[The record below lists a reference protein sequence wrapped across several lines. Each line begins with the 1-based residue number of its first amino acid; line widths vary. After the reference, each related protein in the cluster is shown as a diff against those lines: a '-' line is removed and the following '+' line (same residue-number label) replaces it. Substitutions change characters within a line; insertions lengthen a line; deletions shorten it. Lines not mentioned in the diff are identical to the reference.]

1 MSRRDLPQFGRPP
14 APIAELMAPRSV
26 AVIGASEDQTKF
38 GGRLYRMLLK
48 HGYAGTVYPINPN
61 RPELFGL
68 KTYPDIRATPE
79 PADMVVMAVPRPR
92 VAEMV
97 AHCAEIGVRC
107 GIIITSKF
115 SDEGPEG
122 AALEAEIVRTAR
134 VGGMRLIGPNCLG
147 LISPANR
154 VVLCSSPALEVD
166 TLRVDP
172 IGFASQSGALMATV
186 FDRAGSR
193 GIGFSHCVSVGNQAD
208 LEVCDFAEYF
218 LEDARTQVICT
229 YVEGFKDPAR
239 FVELARRARAAG
251 KPWLLV
257 KAGRTESG
265 ARAAYSHTAS
275 LAGSYQALAA
285 VCRDLGVVML
295 DDLDSMVLLAASLV
309 RFPGRKVRSATILTT
324 SGGGGAIAADRLAET
339 GIGLTRF
346 APKTEQSL
354 GRLFSPGQA
363 RNPIDL
369 GGRLAG
375 GEAVEIA
382 DETMA
387 LVGAD
392 PAEDM
397 TLALITT
404 APLLART
411 TGKIADAAIAA
422 GKPCVF
428 VMAPGQA
435 ADAARAE
442 LVTRRMPFTDSLD
455 DAIRAVRGWLDG
467 SAERVGTAPQR
478 PRGLPAAPPDDLLA
492 GALDP
497 ASLHRLLAAYG
508 LPIAQQAV
516 CADRESVCAAAA
528 RLGYPVVLKALGP
541 ALVHKSDAGGVAVD
555 LASEAVL
562 TAALEDMRRRLS
574 GLDGFLVQRMV
585 RGDAELILGVT
596 ADSQF
601 GPQIVIGAG
610 GILAELL
617 KDVVVAPVPVAA
629 ENARGMLGRLKMH
642 ALLQGFRGRPPLDI
656 DAVVDAV
663 VRLGWLAHD
672 LRDRLRELDVNPL
685 IVKRR
690 GEGCVIVDAR
700 ALLG

>member
-1 MSRRDLPQFGRPP
+1 MSRADVKQSDRPP
-14 APIAELMAPRSV
+14 APVAELLAPRSV

-61 RPELFGL
+61 RAELFGL
-68 KTYPDIRATPE
+68 KTYPDIRATPT

-97 AHCAEIGVRC
+97 ADCAAIGVRC

-134 VGGMRLIGPNCLG
+134 AGGMRLIGPNCLG
-147 LISPANR
+147 VISPVNR
-154 VVLCSSPALEVD
+154 VVLCSSPALEVE
-166 TLRVDP
+166 TLRSDP
-172 IGFASQSGALMATV
+172 IGFASQSGALMATL

-193 GIGFSHCVSVGNQAD
+193 GTGFSHCISVGNQAD
-208 LEVCDFAEYF
+208 LEICDFAEYF

-239 FVELARRARAAG
+239 FVALARRARLIG

-265 ARAAYSHTAS
+265 AKAAFSHTAS

-285 VCRDLGVVML
+285 VCRDTGVVLM
-295 DDLDSMVLLAASLV
+295 DDLDAMVLLAASLV

-324 SGGGGAIAADRLAET
+324 SGGGGAIAADRLSEF

-346 APKTEQSL
+346 AKETSESL

-363 RNPIDL
+363 LNPIDL

-387 LVGAD
+387 IVGAD
-392 PAEDM
+392 PAEDA

-404 APLLART
+404 APMLPRT

-422 GKPCVF
+422 GKPCLF

-442 LVTRRMPFTDSLD
+442 LITRHMPFTDSLD
-455 DAIRAVRGWLDG
+455 DAIRAVRGWLDWSSMRLPG
-467 SAERVGTAPQR
+467 RAERPS
-478 PRGLPAAPPDDLLA
+478 GLPAVPPEPIA

-497 ASLHRLLAAYG
+497 ETLSTLLQAYRLPVAPQAVARDGGGVLAA
-508 LPIAQQAV
+508 A
-516 CADRESVCAAAA
+516 E
-528 RLGYPVVLKALGP
+528 RLGYPVALKAL
-541 ALVHKSDAGGVAVD
+541 ARDLVHKSDAGGVVLD
-555 LASEAVL
+555 LASVRDL
-562 TAALEDMRRRLS
+562 TAAIEDLQRRIPS
-574 GLDGFLVQRMV
+574 LDGFVVQRME
-585 RGDAELILGVT
+585 RGEVELILGLVR
-596 ADSQF
+596 DSQF
-601 GPQIVIGAG
+601 GTQIVVGAG
-610 GILAELL
+610 GVLVELL
-617 KDVVVAPVPVAA
+617 KDVAMAPVPLM
-629 ENARGMLGRLKMH
+629 EDGARDLLRALKVH
-642 ALLQGFRGRPPLDI
+642 ALLQGVRGRPPLDV
-656 DAVVDAV
+656 DAVVDVIA
-663 VRLGWLAHD
+663 RLSWLGHD
-672 LRDRLRELDVNPL
+672 LGTKLRELDINPL
-685 IVKRR
+685 IVRRR

>member
-1 MSRRDLPQFGRPP
+1 MSQPEMSASDRPP

-26 AVIGASEDQTKF
+26 AVIGASEDQSKF

-61 RPELFGL
+61 RAELFGL
-68 KTYPDIRATPE
+68 KTYPDIRATPH

-97 AHCAEIGVRC
+97 AHCAAMGVRC

-122 AALEAEIVRTAR
+122 AALEAEIVCTAR
-134 VGGMRLIGPNCLG
+134 AGGMRLIGPNCLG
-147 LISPANR
+147 VISPANR

-172 IGFASQSGALMATV
+172 IGLASQSGALMATL

-193 GIGFSHCVSVGNQAD
+193 GIGFSHCISVGNQAD
-208 LEVCDFAEYF
+208 LEICDFAEYF
-218 LEDARTQVICT
+218 LDDERTEVICT
-229 YVEGFKDPAR
+229 YVEGLKDPAR
-239 FVELARRARAAG
+239 FVALARRARAAG

-257 KAGRTESG
+257 KAGRTAAG
-265 ARAAYSHTAS
+265 AQAAFSHTAS
-275 LAGSYQALAA
+275 LAGSFDALAA
-285 VCRDLGVVML
+285 MCRETGVVLM
-295 DDLDSMVLLAASLV
+295 DDLDAMVLLAASLV
-309 RFPGRKVRSATILTT
+309 RFPGRKVQSAAILTT
-324 SGGGGAIAADRLAET
+324 SGGGGAIAADRLADS
-339 GIGLTRF
+339 GIAMTRF
-346 APKTEQSL
+346 APRTEESL
-354 GRLFSPGQA
+354 GRIFSPGQA

-392 PAEDM
+392 PAEDVTI
-397 TLALITT
+397 TLMTT
-404 APLLART
+404 APMLART
-411 TGKIADAAIAA
+411 TATIADAAIAS
-422 GKPCVF
+422 GKPCLF

-442 LVTRRMPFTDSLD
+442 LVTRRLPFSDSLD
-455 DAIRAVRGWLDG
+455 DAVRAIRGWLDW
-467 SAERVGTAPQR
+467 SAERVREAPQR
-478 PRGLPAAPPDDLLA
+478 PSDLSAEPYAELQA

-497 ASLHRLLAAYG
+497 ASLHDLLVAYG
-508 LPIAQQAV
+508 LPVAGEAV
-516 CADRESVCAAAA
+516 CRDADGACAAAA
-528 RLGYPVVLKALGP
+528 RLGYPVALKAVGRS
-541 ALVHKSDAGGVAVD
+541 LVHKSEIGGVVLA
-555 LASEAVL
+555 LASEAAL
-562 TAALEDMRRRLS
+562 RAALDDMQGRVA
-574 GLDGFLVQRMV
+574 GLENFLVQQMV
-585 RGDAELILGVT
+585 RGDAELMLGVS

-601 GPQIVIGAG
+601 GPQVVVGAG
-610 GILAELL
+610 GVLVELL
-617 KDVVVAPVPVAA
+617 KDVVVAPVPVAVEA
-629 ENARGMLGRLKMH
+629 AHDMLGRLRVY
-642 ALLQGFRGRPPLDI
+642 ALLQGIRGRASLDI

-663 VRLGWLAHD
+663 VRLSWLAHD
-672 LRDRLRELDVNPL
+672 MRDRLQELDINPL
-685 IVKRR
+685 IVRPR
-690 GEGCVIVDAR
+690 GKGCVVVDAR

>member
-1 MSRRDLPQFGRPP
+1 MTRPDLPPFGRPP
-14 APIAELMAPRSV
+14 APVAELLAPRSV

-48 HGYAGTVYPINPN
+48 HGYAGIIYPINPN
-61 RPELFGL
+61 RAELFGL
-68 KTYPDIRATPE
+68 KTYPDIRATPA

-97 AHCAEIGVRC
+97 AHCADIGVRC

-122 AALEAEIVRTAR
+122 AALEGAIVRTAR
-134 VGGMRLIGPNCLG
+134 AGGMRLIGPNCLG
-147 LISPANR
+147 VISPANR

-166 TLRVDP
+166 SLTADP

-208 LEVCDFAEYF
+208 LEICDFAEYF

-265 ARAAYSHTAS
+265 AQAAFSHTAS
-275 LAGSYQALAA
+275 LAGSYAALAA
-285 VCRDLGVVML
+285 VCREAGVVLM
-295 DDLDSMVLLAASLV
+295 DDLDAMVLLAAGLV
-309 RFPGRKVRSATILTT
+309 RFRPREVRSANILTT
-324 SGGGGAIAADRLAET
+324 SGGGGAIAADRLAEA
-339 GIGLTRF
+339 GIALTRF
-346 APKTEQSL
+346 SADTTRRLS
-354 GRLFSPGQA
+354 GLFSPGQA
-363 RNPIDL
+363 LNPIDL

-382 DETMA
+382 DQTMA
-387 LVGAD
+387 IVGAD
-392 PAEDM
+392 PAEDV

-404 APLLART
+404 APMLART

-422 GKPCVF
+422 GKPCLF

-442 LVTRRMPFTDSLD
+442 LVTRHMPFTDSLD
-455 DAIRAVRGWLDG
+455 DAARAVGGWLDW
-467 SAERVGTAPQR
+467 SAHRPRATPQR
-478 PRGLPAAPPDDLLA
+478 PADLPATPSALPR
-492 GALDP
+492 GTLDP
-497 ASLHRLLAAYG
+497 AALYSLLTAYG
-508 LPIAQQAV
+508 LPVVDQVACRDANS
-516 CADRESVCAAAA
+516 ARAAAA
-528 RLGYPVVLKALGP
+528 RLGYPVALKALGR
-541 ALVHKSDAGGVAVD
+541 ALVHKSDSGGVALR
-555 LASEAVL
+555 LASEAAL
-562 TAALEDMRRRLS
+562 TAALEDMQRRIA
-574 GLDGFLVQRMV
+574 GLDGFLVQQME

-596 ADSQF
+596 VDSQF
-601 GPQIVIGAG
+601 GPQIVLGAG
-610 GILAELL
+610 GIFVELL
-617 KDVVVAPVPVAA
+617 KDVASAPAPVAA
-629 ENARGMLGRLKMH
+629 ETVRDILGGLKVS
-642 ALLQGFRGRPPLDI
+642 ALLRGLRGRAPLDI

-672 LRDRLRELDVNPL
+672 LRGRLKELDINPL
-685 IVKRR
+685 IVRR
-690 GEGCVIVDAR
+690 AGEGCVIVDAR
-700 ALLG
+700 ALLE

>member
-1 MSRRDLPQFGRPP
+1 MNRPEVKQFRRPP
-14 APIAELMAPRSV
+14 APVAELLAPRSV

-61 RPELFGL
+61 RAELFGL

-79 PADMVVMAVPRPR
+79 PAEMVVMAIPRPR

-97 AHCAEIGVRC
+97 AHAAAIGVRG

-134 VGGMRLIGPNCLG
+134 AGGMRLIGPNCLG
-147 LISPANR
+147 VISPANR

-208 LEVCDFAEYF
+208 LEICDFVEYF
-218 LEDARTQVICT
+218 LEDARTRVVCT

-239 FVELARRARAAG
+239 FVELALRARAMG
-251 KPWLLV
+251 KPWLMV

-265 ARAAYSHTAS
+265 ARAAFSHTAS
-275 LAGSYQALAA
+275 LAGRYEALAA
-285 VCRDLGVVML
+285 VCRETGVVLM
-295 DDLDSMVLLAASLV
+295 DDLDAMVLLAASLA
-309 RFPGRKVRSATILTT
+309 RYPRRKVRSANILTT
-324 SGGGGAIAADRLAET
+324 SGGGGAIAADRLAEL

-346 APKTEQSL
+346 APETTESL

-363 RNPIDL
+363 LNPIDL

-387 LVGAD
+387 IVGAD
-392 PAEDM
+392 PAEDV

-404 APLLART
+404 APMLAST
-411 TGKIADAAIAA
+411 TGKIADAATAA
-422 GKPCVF
+422 GKPCLF

-442 LVTRRMPFTDSLD
+442 LVTRHMPFTDSLD
-455 DAIRAVRGWLDG
+455 DAIRAVRGWLDW
-467 SAERVGTAPQR
+467 SAERAGATAER
-478 PRGLPAAPPDDLLA
+478 PANLPAPPPEVPS
-492 GALDP
+492 GALGPEDI
-497 ASLHRLLAAYG
+497 SRLLRAYG
-508 LPIAQQAV
+508 LPVAEQV
-516 CADRESVCAAAA
+516 LCHDRAAACAAAA
-528 RLGYPVVLKALGP
+528 RLGYPVALKAIAP
-541 ALVHKSDAGGVAVD
+541 DLVHKSDAGGVVLG
-555 LASEAVL
+555 LASADEV
-562 TAALEDMRRRLS
+562 AAAIDTMRRRVR
-574 GLDGFLVQRMV
+574 GLEAFLVQRME
-585 RGDAELILGVT
+585 GGEAELIVGVT
-596 ADSQF
+596 VDAQF
-601 GPQIVIGAG
+601 GPQIVVGAG
-610 GILAELL
+610 GVLVELL
-617 KDVVVAPVPVAA
+617 RDVATAPVPVAPETA
-629 ENARGMLGRLKMH
+629 HDMLRRLKVH
-642 ALLQGFRGRPPLDI
+642 ALLQGIRGRPALDVE
-656 DAVVDAV
+656 AVVDAV

-672 LRDRLRELDVNPL
+672 LRGRLRELDINPMM
-685 IVKRR
+685 VRR
-690 GEGCVIVDAR
+690 AGAGCVIVDAR

>member
-1 MSRRDLPQFGRPP
+1 MSRSEAKPFGRPAVP
-14 APIAELMAPRSV
+14 VAELLAPRSV

-61 RPELFGL
+61 RPELFGR
-68 KTYPDIRATPE
+68 KTYPDIRATPA

-97 AHCAEIGVRC
+97 AHAAEIGVRC

-134 VGGMRLIGPNCLG
+134 AGGMRLIGPNCLG
-147 LISPANR
+147 VISPANH

-193 GIGFSHCVSVGNQAD
+193 GIGFSHCISVGNQAD
-208 LEVCDFAEYF
+208 LEICDFVQYF
-218 LEDARTQVICT
+218 LEDTRTQVICT

-239 FVELARRARAAG
+239 FVELARRARTIG

-265 ARAAYSHTAS
+265 AQAAFSHTAS
-275 LAGSYQALAA
+275 LAGSFEALAA
-285 VCRDLGVVML
+285 VCRDTGVVLM
-295 DDLDSMVLLAASLV
+295 DDLDAMVLLAASLV
-309 RFPGRKVRSATILTT
+309 RFPGHKVRSVNILTT
-324 SGGGGAIAADRLAET
+324 SGGGGAIAADRLSEL

-346 APKTEQSL
+346 APETAQRL
-354 GRLFSPGQA
+354 GALFSPGQA
-363 RNPIDL
+363 LNPIDL

-387 LVGAD
+387 IVGAD
-392 PAEDM
+392 AAEDV

-404 APLLART
+404 APMLATT
-411 TGKIADAAIAA
+411 TGKIADAATAA
-422 GKPCVF
+422 GKPCLF
-428 VMAPGQA
+428 VMAPGRA

-442 LVTRRMPFTDSLD
+442 LVTRHMPFTDSLD
-455 DAIRAVRGWLDG
+455 DAIRAVRGWLDWSNAPP
-467 SAERVGTAPQR
+467 SAVPKR
-478 PRGLPAAPPDDLLA
+478 PAGLPAVPPDVPD

-497 ASLHRLLAAYG
+497 QRLHALLRAYG
-508 LPIAQQAV
+508 LPIAEQMV
-516 CADRESVCAAAA
+516 CGDRDGACAAAA
-528 RLGYPVVLKALGP
+528 RLGYPVALKAFGP
-541 ALVHKSDAGGVAVD
+541 TLVHKSDVGGVVLGLESASD
-555 LASEAVL
+555 LTEAL
-562 TAALEDMRRRLS
+562 DNMRRRLPA
-574 GLDGFLVQRMV
+574 LEGFLVQRMEP
-585 RGDAELILGVT
+585 GEAELILGVT
-596 ADSQF
+596 VDSQF
-601 GPQIVIGAG
+601 GPQIVAGAG
-610 GILAELL
+610 GTLVELL
-617 KDVVVAPVPVAA
+617 KDAAAASVPVAPETA
-629 ENARGMLGRLKMH
+629 HDMLRRLK
-642 ALLQGFRGRPPLDI
+642 AYTLLQGLRGRPPLD
-656 DAVVDAV
+656 VDAV
-663 VRLGWLAHD
+663 IDAIVRLGWLAHD
-672 LRDRLRELDVNPL
+672 LRARLKELDINPL
-685 IVKRR
+685 MVRRR